1 MIRAF
6 FGVDRHP
13 FSIGQ
18 TIKLLDH
25 QQEVSDILRIHSFQ
39 GGLCLLM
46 GEPGTG
52 KTMIKKAIEQTA
64 EKTSVV
70 IQIGRT
76 LHTYLNTIKI
86 LCQAFSIENQ
96 GSVFKCEKEI
106 IGEAFNLNNNGKSI
120 ILIID
125 DAHLMEMQTLRKLRL
140 LFEDFPKNHNII
152 LIGQTE
158 LLYNMALKVNEDIKS
173 RVTYSIVLKKLN
185 ADDMEAFIYRELT
198 DSGLP
203 HNTFS
208 ENALSLVVRSS
219 DGLLRNTRNLALAC
233 MVEAVRRRS
242 KLIDT
247 QIVNTV
253 LIQPHWRIEKDAE
266 ALL

>member
-6 FGVDRHP
+6 FGIDRIP
-13 FSIGQ
+13 FS
-18 TIKLLDH
+18 TDLEIKLLDH
-25 QQEVSDILRIHSFQ
+25 QQEVFDILKIHSFQ

-52 KTMIKKAIEQTA
+52 KTMIKKAIEQSI

-70 IQIGRT
+70 IHIGRT
-76 LHTYLNTIKI
+76 LHTYLNTIQI
-86 LCQAFSIENQ
+86 LCQAFSIENR

-106 IGEAFNLNNNGKSI
+106 IAEAYNLNNNGKAI

-152 LIGQTE
+152 LIGQIE
-158 LLYNMALKVNEDIKS
+158 LIHNMALKVNEDIKS
-173 RVTYSIVLKKLN
+173 RVTYSVVLKKLN

-198 DSGLP
+198 VAGLP

-208 ENALSLVVRSS
+208 ENALSLLIKSS
-219 DGLLRNTRNLALAC
+219 DGLLRNARNLALAC
-233 MVEAVRRRS
+233 MVEAVRKRS
-242 KLIDT
+242 KFINT

>member
-6 FGVDRHP
+6 FGIDRHP
-13 FSIGQ
+13 FSVERD
-18 TIKLLDH
+18 IKLLDH
-25 QQEVSDILRIHSFQ
+25 QREIFDVLKIHAFQ

-70 IQIGRT
+70 IHIGRT
-76 LHTYLNTIKI
+76 LHTYLNTVKI
-86 LCQAFSIENQ
+86 LCQAFNIENHA
-96 GSVFKCEKEI
+96 SVFKCEKEI
-106 IGEAFNLNNNGKSI
+106 IAEAFNLNNNGKSI

-125 DAHLMEMQTLRKLRL
+125 DAHLMEMQILRKLRL
-140 LFEDFPKNHNII
+140 LFEDFPKNRNII

-173 RVTYSIVLKKLN
+173 RVTYSIILKKLN
-185 ADDMEAFIYRELT
+185 SDDMEAFIYRELT
-198 DSGLP
+198 NAGLP
-203 HNTFS
+203 HNTFT
-208 ENALSLVVRSS
+208 ENALSLVVGSS
-219 DGLLRNTRNLALAC
+219 DGLLRNARNLALSC
-233 MVEAVRRRS
+233 MVEAVRSRS
-242 KLIDT
+242 KTIDT
-247 QIVNTV
+247 RIVNAV
-253 LIQPHWRIEKDAE
+253 LIQPHWRIERDAE